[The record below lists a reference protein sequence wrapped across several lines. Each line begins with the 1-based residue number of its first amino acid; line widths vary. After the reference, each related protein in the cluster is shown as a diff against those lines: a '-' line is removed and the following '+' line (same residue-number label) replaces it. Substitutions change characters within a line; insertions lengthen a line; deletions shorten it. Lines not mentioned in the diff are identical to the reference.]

1 MKISYNWLKDYIDV
15 EESPEELGEVL
26 TQTGLEVEG
35 IEHVEKIKGGLSGL
49 IVGEITACT
58 PHPNA
63 DKLKLTQVDTG
74 SGDPLP
80 IVCGAP
86 NVAQGQKVIVAPVGT
101 QIYPTEGEAFQIKK
115 AKIRGEVSQGMLC
128 AEDEIGLGK
137 SHAGLLILDD
147 AIAVGT
153 AVKELFETGTDS
165 VFEIGLTP
173 NRGDAT
179 GHFGVARDLK
189 AFYKRNI
196 KLPAA
201 KARDLKVDN
210 PISVTIENTT
220 SCPRYSGVT
229 LRGIQ
234 VGPSPD
240 WLQWKLRAIGL
251 SPINN
256 IVDITNYVM
265 MSLGQPMHAF
275 DADHINGGQVVV
287 KNASGGTKFTT
298 LDEEERTLHPND
310 LMICDASKELCI
322 AGVFGGLDSGVKDHT
337 TSIFL
342 ESAYFSADTVRATAM
357 RHSLATDASFRYER
371 GTDPEMTLPA
381 LHMATDLILEIAG
394 GYVASEYIDIYPSP
408 IEPAQIETSF
418 ANFHRLIGIDLPKKQ
433 ILEILNRLDIET
445 TNVSD
450 TNFTAIVPSYR
461 SEVTREADLVE
472 EVLRIYGFNNIPL
485 EESFSAGF
493 LASFDEKEP
502 YKVQES
508 LSLFL
513 SGNGMS
519 EIQTN
524 SLTNPKYYADL
535 PLGGQPIE
543 ILNKSSEELG
553 YMKTSPVYTA
563 LESIRHNI
571 NRRMTNV
578 SFFEFGKVYH
588 LKNEKY
594 KEDEIL
600 GLYLSGNHSEDSWL
614 VDSRNSSFFDLSELA
629 FAMLHHLRITNYT
642 TEPLTEDEVYD
653 YGLCFKFNNKTVG
666 KIGKLKTQITKYF
679 EIKQEIFSAEFFWKD
694 LLKATRLES
703 TFSEISKYPEVRR
716 DLSLVLD
723 KQVSYN
729 EIRDLAFKSEKKL
742 LTRINV
748 FSVYE
753 GDNLKAGQ
761 KSYALSFYLQDTT
774 KTLTDKVI
782 DKVMNGLIRT
792 FENQVGAIIRK

>member
-1 MKISYNWLKDYIDV
+1 MKISYNWLKDYIDINESA
-15 EESPEELGEVL
+15 EEVGDVL

-35 IEHVEKIKGGLSGL
+35 IEQVEKIKGGLENL
-49 IVGEITACT
+49 VVGEIKECT
-58 PHPNA
+58 SHPNA
-63 DKLKLTQVDTG
+63 DKLKLTKVDIG
-74 SGDPLP
+74 NGELLP

-101 QIYPTEGEAFQIKK
+101 TIYPSEGEPFQIKK
-115 AKIRGEVSQGMLC
+115 AKIRGEASQGMLC
-128 AEDEIGLGK
+128 AEDEIGLGQ
-137 SHAGLLILDD
+137 SHAGLLILD
-147 AIAVGT
+147 ASKPVGT
-153 AVKELFETGTDS
+153 PIKELFETGSDH

-189 AFYKRNI
+189 AFYKRPLKI
-196 KLPAA
+196 PTPKA
-201 KARDLKVDN
+201 KETKRDN
-210 PISVTIENTT
+210 PISVAVENAV

-229 LRGIQ
+229 IRGIK
-234 VGPSPD
+234 VGHSPD
-240 WLQWKLRAIGL
+240 WLQWRLRAIGL

-275 DADHINGGQVVV
+275 DADKIKGGKVVV
-287 KNASGGTKFTT
+287 KNMPSGTKFTT
-298 LDEEERTLHPND
+298 LDEEERELHADD
-310 LMICDASKELCI
+310 LMICDETDGMCI
-322 AGVFGGLDSGVKDHT
+322 AGVFGGINSGVKDST

-342 ESAYFSADTVRATAM
+342 ESAYFSADAVRATAM
-357 RHSLATDASFRYER
+357 RHGLSTDASFRYER
-371 GTDPEMTLPA
+371 GADPEMTIPA
-381 LHMATDLILEIAG
+381 LHMAIDLITELAG
-394 GYVASEYIDIYPSP
+394 GYLASDYTDVYPEK
-408 IEPAQIETSF
+408 IEAVQIETSF
-418 ANFHRLIGIDLPKKQ
+418 ENFHRLIGVELSNERI
-433 ILEILNRLDIET
+433 IEILNSLDIET
-445 TNVSD
+445 SKVTD
-450 TNFTAIVPSYR
+450 TTFTATVPPFR

-472 EVLRIYGFNNIPL
+472 EVLRIFGFNNIPL

-502 YKVQES
+502 YKVQEN

-513 SGNGMS
+513 SGSGMS

-524 SLTNPKYYADL
+524 SLTNPKYHHDL
-535 PLGGQPIE
+535 TLGGNPIE

-563 LESIRHNI
+563 LESVRHNI
-571 NRRMTNV
+571 NRRIPNLQ
-578 SFFEFGKVYH
+578 FFEFGKTYE

-594 KEDEIL
+594 KEQEVL
-600 GLYLSGNHSEDSWL
+600 GLYLTGSKREENWIAESQK
-614 VDSRNSSFFDLSELA
+614 VDFFDLSKKA
-629 FAMLHHLRITNYT
+629 HAVLHHLRIDKYA
-642 TEPLTEDEVYD
+642 TEPADGEELFDF
-653 YGLCFKFNNKTVG
+653 GLHIKFNNKVVG
-666 KIGKLKTQITKYF
+666 RIGKLKSTISKYF
-679 EIKQEIFSAEFFWKD
+679 EIKQDVFYAEFLWKD
-694 LLKATRLES
+694 LIKATRLES
-703 TFSEISKYPEVRR
+703 EFTEISKYPEVRR

-753 GDNLKAGQ
+753 GDNLEAGK
-761 KSYALSFYLQDTT
+761 KSYAISFHLQDTT

-792 FENQVGAIIRK
+792 FENEIGAIIRK